1 MQEVNYQLTFMSLQK
16 QLFILISVVFSIVT
30 SGAQKRLEITPLSV
44 SDTLKIKKPT
54 YPQISLTDSIVN
66 YGKLFLNT
74 PYHYGSSGTDT
85 FDCSGFTSFV
95 YRNFG
100 FDLLRSSAE
109 QARQFSSVDRQQI
122 KIGDL
127 VFFSGRR
134 RSSRVGHVGIV
145 TNTKDNGQFEF
156 IHAAVHSGVTI
167 SNSEEPYYTRRFIKA
182 NRVISSDP
190 FLAVLPPSFS
200 NIHPPAIEL
209 NPSTP
214 FASAVIHTRKFIPA
228 EYHRV
233 KSGETLSSIAH
244 KYGIS
249 ITDLKR
255 KNHLKGSTIQPK
267 QHLKIKNEETIM
279 LVEPAKAIVS
289 SSVTAIKDS
298 KIKQEFAKSDST
310 TLVTN
315 TKQTPL
321 THIVKKGETLF
332 SISRLYNVSIDELK
346 KINQLKN
353 AGIQPNQKLK
363 ISNDNVFADNSK
375 HDSNEKSA
383 KIGSE
388 KPNEGENRSGI
399 SKVNNISDAG
409 LSKIKPIE
417 DKGSQK
423 KLSQN
428 RTDSVVNTLSSKKE
442 AITKNIIH
450 KVKSGE
456 SLFSISKK
464 YNISIDELKKINR
477 LDGNNIRPGQELSI
491 NQVTKETIITAAKAD
506 NNPTKIVHK
515 VKSGDTYISIAKT
528 YACTVKNLKEW
539 NNKTGSKIK
548 TGEKL
553 IVYSKAN

>member
-1 MQEVNYQLTFMSLQK
+1 MEVK
-16 QLFILISVVFSIVT
+16 
-30 SGAQKRLEITPLSV
+30 PLSV
-44 SDTLKIKKPT
+44 SDTISIKQPT
-54 YPQISLTDSIVN
+54 CHQISLTDSIVN

-74 PYHYGSSGTDT
+74 PYHYGSSGNDT

-109 QARQFSSVDRQQI
+109 QARQFDSVDRHQLR
-122 KIGDL
+122 IGDL

-134 RSSRVGHVGIV
+134 RNSHVGHVGIV
-145 TNTKDNGQFEF
+145 INTKEDGQFEF

-200 NIHPPAIEL
+200 NIQPSTIEL
-209 NPSTP
+209 NPVTP
-214 FASAVIHTRKFIPA
+214 FTSAVIHTRKFIPA

-244 KYGIS
+244 KFGIS

-255 KNHLKGSTIQPK
+255 KNHLKGSTIQPR
-267 QHLKIKNEETIM
+267 QQLKVKNEETIM

-289 SSVTAIKDS
+289 NSVTTIKNT
-298 KIKQEFAKSDST
+298 KTKQEFTKSDST

-363 ISNDNVFADNSK
+363 ISNDNVFANHSK
-375 HDSNEKSA
+375 PDSNEKIT
-383 KIGSE
+383 KIESE

-399 SKVNNISDAG
+399 SKVNNTSEAG
-409 LSKIKPIE
+409 LSKINHTE
-417 DKGSQK
+417 DKGLQK
-423 KLSQN
+423 KQELKLSQN
-428 RTDSVVNTLSSKKE
+428 RTDLVVNTLSSKTK

-477 LDGNNIRPGQELSI
+477 LDGNNIRPGQELSM
-491 NQVTKETIITAAKAD
+491 NQVAKETINTAAKAD
-506 NNPTKIVHK
+506 NNPNKIFHK

-553 IVYSKAN
+553 IIYSRAN

>member
-1 MQEVNYQLTFMSLQK
+1 M
-16 QLFILISVVFSIVT
+16 VFSIST
-30 SGAQKRLEITPLSV
+30 SGAQKHLETMPLSV
-44 SDTLKIKKPT
+44 SDTIKLKQPT
-54 YPQISLTDSIVN
+54 CHQISLTDSIVN

-74 PYHYGSSGTDT
+74 PYHYGSSGNDT

-100 FDLLRSSAE
+100 FDLDRSSAE
-109 QARQFSSVDRQQI
+109 QARQFDSVDRNQL

-134 RSSRVGHVGIV
+134 RNSHVGHVGIV
-145 TNTKDNGQFEF
+145 TNTKEDGQFEF

-190 FLAVLPPSFS
+190 LLAVLPSSFS
-200 NIHPPAIEL
+200 TIQPSTIEL

-214 FASAVIHTRKFIPA
+214 FPNAVTHTRKFIPA

-255 KNHLKGSTIQPK
+255 KNHLKGSTIQPR
-267 QHLKIKNEETIM
+267 QHLKVKNEETIM
-279 LVEPAKAIVS
+279 LLAPAKALVS
-289 SSVTAIKDS
+289 NSVTTIKDS
-298 KIKQEFAKSDST
+298 KTKQEFAKSDST

-315 TKQTPL
+315 AKQTPS

-346 KINQLKN
+346 MINQLHN
-353 AGIQPNQKLK
+353 GNIQPNQKLNLRK
-363 ISNDNVFADNSK
+363 DNAFANIPKSV
-375 HDSNEKSA
+375 SNEKTV
-383 KIGSE
+383 KISSN
-388 KPNEGENRSGI
+388 KADEGEKVSSP
-399 SKVNNISDAG
+399 SKVNNVPDAG
-409 LSKIKPIE
+409 L
-417 DKGSQK
+417 QK
-423 KLSQN
+423 RQEIKLSQN
-428 RTDSVVNTLSSKKE
+428 RRDSVINTVSSKTE
-442 AITKNIIH
+442 TIAKNITH
-450 KVKSGE
+450 RVKSGE

-464 YNISIDELKKINR
+464 YDISVDDLKKINH
-477 LDGNNIRPGQELSI
+477 LDGNKIRPGQELSI
-491 NQVTKETIITAAKAD
+491 NQTAKETINTEIKAD
-506 NNPTKIVHK
+506 KNPNKIFHK

-553 IVYSKAN
+553 IIYYRAN